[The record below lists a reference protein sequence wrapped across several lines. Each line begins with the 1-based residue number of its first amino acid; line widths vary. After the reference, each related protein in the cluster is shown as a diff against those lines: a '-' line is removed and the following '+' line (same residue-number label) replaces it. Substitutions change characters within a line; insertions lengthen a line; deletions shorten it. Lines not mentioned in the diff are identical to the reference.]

1 MNFAFS
7 QRRAYPVLL
16 TLLLLLLFG
25 ADPAAAHPT
34 ERPLQ
39 TNVCGAITANT
50 TWTTANSP
58 YIMTCSVTV
67 NAGVTLTIQAGV
79 TVMGTGSQRLEVQ
92 GRLVTNGTA
101 ANRVV
106 FTSQT
111 NNGIGQWRGILFNGG
126 TGHLKYTIV
135 RYAGNFGVPNI
146 EVLSVPTGGEVRI
159 ENSEIAEAADYA
171 MWISTTEMH
180 QVVLNNNMFVNNIL
194 NRILLRGLV
203 VNTSATLVPQT
214 GLDGYALE
222 SYLTINT
229 GVTLTMQPGA
239 VLMGAGSQRLEVK
252 GHLVANGTAANPV
265 VFTSQANNGIGQW
278 RGVVFN
284 GGTGHLNHTI
294 VRYAGNFGVP
304 NIEVLSVPT
313 GGEVRI
319 ENSEIAEAAD
329 YAMWISTTEMHQVVL
344 NNNMFVNNILNR
356 ILLRGLVVNTS
367 ATLVPQTGLDGYALE
382 SYLTINTGVT
392 LTMQPGAVLMGAGSQ
407 RLEVKGHL
415 VANGTAAN
423 PVVFTSQANNG
434 PGQWRGV
441 VFNGGAGH
449 LNHTIVRYAGNFGVP
464 SVEVIFLPAA
474 GEVLIENSQLRESA
488 GDGIYIRRDRVTLN
502 CVRISENEGDGIE
515 FASGVNA
522 PIFAMNNSRIENNL
536 GNGILNN
543 NALQIDA
550 RNTWWGDPSGPGGS
564 GPGVG
569 DEVSGN
575 VLFNPWLTTSPSSG
589 CVDTLY
595 VSSSTGG
602 TVGGVAF
609 GDEDILALD
618 PAGPDWNMLFD
629 GSDVG
634 IPTASDVDAFDVL
647 PNGTLLMSFDITTTL
662 PGIGMVMDA
671 DVVRFTPTDLGDVT
685 AGSFSWYLDGSD
697 VGLTTVG
704 EDIDAL
710 DLAPDGRLVVSTLGT
725 ASVPGATAL
734 DEDLLVFNATQLGAT
749 TQGTWQLF
757 FDGSDVA
764 LTDVNEDVWGV
775 WLDDLTQDVYLSTL
789 GNFTTSDGVTGD
801 DDDIFICHP
810 TGLGSNTACTFD
822 FFWNGAL
829 YGFGPETL
837 DGFASSRVLGRPAAN
852 PAAAAAD
859 AATVIT
865 DGSDDAFNGDVDDG
879 PASEVEQT
887 PSTEGDAADDNAEE
901 IQQRNLFLPL
911 VAQQ

>member
-1 MNFAFS
+1 MS
-7 QRRAYPVLL
+7 
-16 TLLLLLLFG
+16 
-25 ADPAAAHPT
+25 
-34 ERPLQ
+34 
-39 TNVCGAITANT
+39 
-50 TWTTANSP
+50 
-58 YIMTCSVTV
+58 
-67 NAGVTLTIQAGV
+67 
-79 TVMGTGSQRLEVQ
+79 
-92 GRLVTNGTA
+92 
-101 ANRVV
+101 
-106 FTSQT
+106 
-111 NNGIGQWRGILFNGG
+111 
-126 TGHLKYTIV
+126 
-135 RYAGNFGVPNI
+135 
-146 EVLSVPTGGEVRI
+146 
-159 ENSEIAEAADYA
+159 
-171 MWISTTEMH
+171 
-180 QVVLNNNMFVNNIL
+180 
-194 NRILLRGLV
+194 
-203 VNTSATLVPQT
+203 
-214 GLDGYALE
+214 
-222 SYLTINT
+222 
-229 GVTLTMQPGA
+229 
-239 VLMGAGSQRLEVK
+239 
-252 GHLVANGTAANPV
+252 
-265 VFTSQANNGIGQW
+265 
-278 RGVVFN
+278 
-284 GGTGHLNHTI
+284 
-294 VRYAGNFGVP
+294 
-304 NIEVLSVPT
+304 
-313 GGEVRI
+313 
-319 ENSEIAEAAD
+319 
-329 YAMWISTTEMHQVVL
+329 
-344 NNNMFVNNILNR
+344 
-356 ILLRGLVVNTS
+356 
-367 ATLVPQTGLDGYALE
+367 
-382 SYLTINTGVT
+382 
-392 LTMQPGAVLMGAGSQ
+392 
-407 RLEVKGHL
+407 
-415 VANGTAAN
+415 
-423 PVVFTSQANNG
+423 
-434 PGQWRGV
+434 
-441 VFNGGAGH
+441 
-449 LNHTIVRYAGNFGVP
+449 
-464 SVEVIFLPAA
+464 
-474 GEVLIENSQLRESA
+474 
-488 GDGIYIRRDRVTLN
+488 
-502 CVRISENEGDGIE
+502 
-515 FASGVNA
+515 
-522 PIFAMNNSRIENNL
+522 NSRIENNL
-536 GNGILNN
+536 GNGIRNN
-543 NALQIDA
+543 NTLQIDA
-550 RNTWWGDPSGPGGS
+550 RNTWWGDASGPDGS

-618 PAGPDWNMLFD
+618 PAGPDWNMFFD

-634 IPTASDVDAFDVL
+634 IPAASDVDAFDVL

-704 EDIDAL
+704 EDIDAI

-775 WLDDLTQDVYLSTL
+775 WLDDLTQDVYLSTF

-810 TGLGSNTACTFD
+810 AGLGSNTACAFD

-829 YGFGPETL
+829 YGFGPEAL

-865 DGSDDAFNGDVDDG
+865 DGSDDALNGDVDDG

-911 VAQQ
+911 VTQQ

>member
-39 TNVCGAITANT
+39 TTVCGPITANT
-50 TWTTANSP
+50 TWTVANSP
-58 YIMTCSVTV
+58 YIMDCGFSPGTVTV
-67 NAGVTLTIQAGV
+67 NAGVTLTIEPGVVVAGENAELLNV
-79 TVMGTGSQRLEVQ
+79 K
-92 GRLVTNGTA
+92 GRLVAIGTA
-101 ANRVV
+101 ANPIV
-106 FTSQT
+106 FTSEA
-111 NNGIGQWRGILFNGG
+111 NNAPGQWSGIWFNGG
-126 TGHLKYTIV
+126 TGHLNYTIV
-135 RYAGNFGVPNI
+135 RYAGWSASTNASNVVVQLVPA
-146 EVLSVPTGGEVRI
+146 GGEVRI
-159 ENSEIAEAADYA
+159 ENSQITDGQYYGMEIYA
-171 MWISTTEMH
+171 SELH
-180 QVVLNNNMFVNNIL
+180 QVVLNNNTFAGNGY
-194 NRILLRGLV
+194 NRIILRGTAI
-203 VNTSATLVPQT
+203 NTNATLVPQS
-214 GLDGYALE
+214 GLEGYVLDDI
-222 SYLTINT
+222 LTINANI
-229 GVTLTMQPGA
+229 TLTMQPGA
-239 VLMGAGSQRLEVK
+239 VLMGSYGDRLQVK
-252 GHLVANGTAANPV
+252 GFLSALGTAANPII
-265 VFTSQANNGIGQW
+265 FTSEQDNAPSQW
-278 RGVVFN
+278 
-284 GGTGHLNHTI
+284 
-294 VRYAGNFGVP
+294 
-304 NIEVLSVPT
+304 S
-313 GGEVRI
+313 
-319 ENSEIAEAAD
+319 
-329 YAMWISTTEMHQVVL
+329 
-344 NNNMFVNNILNR
+344 
-356 ILLRGLVVNTS
+356 GL
-367 ATLVPQTGLDGYALE
+367 
-382 SYLTINTGVT
+382 
-392 LTMQPGAVLMGAGSQ
+392 
-407 RLEVKGHL
+407 
-415 VANGTAAN
+415 
-423 PVVFTSQANNG
+423 
-434 PGQWRGV
+434 W
-441 VFNGGAGH
+441 FNGGAGH
-449 LNHTIVRYAGNFGVP
+449 LNHAIVRYAGWNGPNIGVQLLK
-464 SVEVIFLPAA
+464 SG
-474 GEVLIENSQLRESA
+474 GEVRIENSQIRES
-488 GDGIYIRRDRVTLN
+488 GTDGLYVYRDRVTLN
-502 CVRISENEGDGIE
+502 CVNISDNAGNGIA
-515 FASGVNA
+515 FDAGVGV
-522 PIFAMNNSRIENNL
+522 PIFAISNSRIENNV
-536 GNGILNN
+536 GNG
-543 NALQIDA
+543 LQNDNSTQINA
-550 RNTWWGDPSGPGGS
+550 RNTWWGDASGPGGS

-634 IPTASDVDAFDVL
+634 IPAASDVDAFDVL

-810 TGLGSNTACTFD
+810 AGLGSNTACAFD

-829 YGFGPETL
+829 YGFGPEAL

-865 DGSDDAFNGDVDDG
+865 DGSDDALNGDVDDG

-911 VAQQ
+911 VTQQ

>member
-1 MNFAFS
+1 M
-7 QRRAYPVLL
+7 
-16 TLLLLLLFG
+16 
-25 ADPAAAHPT
+25 
-34 ERPLQ
+34 
-39 TNVCGAITANT
+39 
-50 TWTTANSP
+50 
-58 YIMTCSVTV
+58 
-67 NAGVTLTIQAGV
+67 QAGAV
-79 TVMGTGSQRLEVQ
+79 LMGDAFERLIVRGRLLAMGTV
-92 GRLVTNGTA
+92 
-101 ANRVV
+101 ANPVIL
-106 FTSQT
+106 TSEE
-111 NNGIGQWRGILFNGG
+111 NNGAGQWQGVLFNGG
-126 TGHLKYTIV
+126 TGQLNQTIL
-135 RYAGNFGVPNI
+135 RYGGAFGTNNL
-146 EVLSVPTGGEVRI
+146 EVQLLPAGGEVRI
-159 ENSEIAEAADYA
+159 
-171 MWISTTEMH
+171 
-180 QVVLNNNMFVNNIL
+180 Q
-194 NRILLRGLV
+194 
-203 VNTSATLVPQT
+203 
-214 GLDGYALE
+214 
-222 SYLTINT
+222 
-229 GVTLTMQPGA
+229 
-239 VLMGAGSQRLEVK
+239 
-252 GHLVANGTAANPV
+252 
-265 VFTSQANNGIGQW
+265 
-278 RGVVFN
+278 
-284 GGTGHLNHTI
+284 
-294 VRYAGNFGVP
+294 
-304 NIEVLSVPT
+304 
-313 GGEVRI
+313 
-319 ENSEIAEAAD
+319 
-329 YAMWISTTEMHQVVL
+329 
-344 NNNMFVNNILNR
+344 
-356 ILLRGLVVNTS
+356 
-367 ATLVPQTGLDGYALE
+367 
-382 SYLTINTGVT
+382 
-392 LTMQPGAVLMGAGSQ
+392 
-407 RLEVKGHL
+407 
-415 VANGTAAN
+415 
-423 PVVFTSQANNG
+423 
-434 PGQWRGV
+434 
-441 VFNGGAGH
+441 
-449 LNHTIVRYAGNFGVP
+449 
-464 SVEVIFLPAA
+464 
-474 GEVLIENSQLRESA
+474 NSQLRESA

-522 PIFAMNNSRIENNL
+522 PIFAMSNSRIENNL
-536 GNGILNN
+536 GNGIRNN
-543 NALQIDA
+543 NTLQIDA
-550 RNTWWGDPSGPGGS
+550 RNTWWGDASGPDGS

-618 PAGPDWNMLFD
+618 PAGPDWNMFFD

-634 IPTASDVDAFDVL
+634 IPAASDVDAFDVL

-704 EDIDAL
+704 EDIDAI

-810 TGLGSNTACTFD
+810 AGLGSNTACAFD

-829 YGFGPETL
+829 YGFGPEAL

-852 PAAAAAD
+852 PAADAAD

-865 DGSDDAFNGDVDDG
+865 DGSDDALNGDVDDG

-911 VAQQ
+911 VTQQ